1 MGVGVEREKEQ
12 ERERETFSSFQY
24 KLRMRGQIT
33 TETFHKLH
41 KAQSKTLDIFTK
53 PA

>member
-12 ERERETFSSFQY
+12 ERETFSSFQY